1 MTIEAIS
8 PWVNAFLLLIVI
20 LILVFPTFR
29 SKRDRFVA
37 PEYSARYY
45 TAYIGEVARLAGL
58 DPGKFLAHVDLSNPA
73 QFLKMATAA
82 EAELLNAIL
91 ISLTD
96 EEWAELERKYGSDP
110 VDEYD
115 RDHRPG
121 KSEEERRA
129 AIKKRKFNFAMEVF
143 KKINPILQQ
152 VAGSWATR
160 SAGAGG

>member
-1 MTIEAIS
+1 MTIEAS
-8 PWVNAFLLLIVI
+8 LWVNVLLLLIVI

-29 SKRDRFVA
+29 SKREKFVT

-45 TAYIGEVARLAGL
+45 TAYIAEVARLAGL
-58 DPGKFLAHVDLSNPA
+58 DPGKFLADVDLKNPA
-73 QFLKMATAA
+73 QVLKMATAA

-91 ISLTD
+91 NSLTD
-96 EEWAELERKYGSDP
+96 EEWAELERRHGSDP
-110 VDEYD
+110 LDEYD

-129 AIKKRKFNFAMEVF
+129 AIKKRKFNFAMEVL

-152 VAGSWATR
+152 VAGSWVTR
-160 SAGAGG
+160 SAGAGA